1 MPFFEYSER
10 SVEQSKRYLARLS
23 EERGVLVKPRLA
35 LGWLALRTTRL
46 PFLTATFVPVFL
58 GLAIAARHGAFD
70 WLTALLTVVGASLA
84 HLAINVTNDVF
95 DELSGADAA
104 NKNPTQFS
112 GGSRVVYYGLL
123 SMRQLASV
131 AGGLYAG
138 AILVG
143 LLLLWMRPS
152 LALLLIGIAG
162 VLVGYSYTG
171 PPLKL
176 VYRGLGEIAV
186 AVGFGPIMLL
196 GAYAVQTG
204 AVSWEPFV
212 ASLPV
217 AILIALILYVNE
229 IPDRRSDASAGKRTL
244 VVRLSPR
251 TVTRIYLVAAVLA
264 FVLIVLAVAA
274 GIMPWPTLIALAAV
288 PLAVRVHSGIQ
299 QHYDSPYTLM
309 AVMGTNVKLHL
320 FVGLLLLAGYL
331 VTLAAVA
338 FLG

>member
-1 MPFFEYSER
+1 
-10 SVEQSKRYLARLS
+10 
-23 EERGVLVKPRLA
+23 
-35 LGWLALRTTRL
+35 
-46 PFLTATFVPVFL
+46 
-58 GLAIAARHGAFD
+58 
-70 WLTALLTVVGASLA
+70 
-84 HLAINVTNDVF
+84 
-95 DELSGADAA
+95 
-104 NKNPTQFS
+104 
-112 GGSRVVYYGLL
+112 
-123 SMRQLASV
+123 
-131 AGGLYAG
+131 
-138 AILVG
+138 
-143 LLLLWMRPS
+143 WMRPS

-162 VLVGYSYTG
+162 VVVDYSYTG

-176 VYRGLGEIAV
+176 VYRGLGEVAV

-309 AVMGTNVKLHL
+309 SVMGTNVKLHL
-320 FVGLLLLAGYL
+320 YVGLLLLAGYL